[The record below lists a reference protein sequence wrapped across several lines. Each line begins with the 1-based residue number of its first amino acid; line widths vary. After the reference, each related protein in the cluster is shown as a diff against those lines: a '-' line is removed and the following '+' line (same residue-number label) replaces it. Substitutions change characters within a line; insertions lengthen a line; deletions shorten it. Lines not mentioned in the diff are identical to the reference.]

1 MPLTAKTVRSQLVLL
16 KPIINGCSLKAIRR
30 GQNKLGEIMESRHRD
45 GVIIKKEKAFGIDVA
60 WAIPKDRRREGVI
73 LYLHGGGYTCGDIE
87 YALGF
92 ASMLSARCG
101 TLVFCPAYRLAPE
114 NRFPAALLD
123 AVSAYKYLLE
133 NGFSGD
139 HITVC
144 GESAGGGLCYSLCL
158 KLRELSLP
166 MPAGI
171 IALSPWTD
179 LTASGESYERN
190 RDADPT
196 MSDSLLSFFA
206 DSYTDDRKDPLVS
219 PLFAELSGM
228 PPSLILAGGDEIM
241 LSDSELMHKKLQK
254 AGAVSKLS
262 VKEGRWHGYLLYG
275 LSEDRGDFTLIDRF
289 LSTYMLKAKKL
300 RWMRL
305 DNAAKIYPAARRS
318 SWSNVFRLSATL
330 KDDIDCDVLATA
342 LDVTVRRFP
351 SMAVRLRRGVFWY
364 YLEQLSAPPEI
375 LEDYSYPLTR
385 MSNKE
390 TSRCAVRVLVYNRR
404 IALEIFH
411 SLTDGTGALIFL
423 KTLVAEYIQQ
433 KYSLH
438 ISNIN
443 GVLSRLEEPSK
454 GELEDSFQKYAGAV
468 SSSRKERTAYHI
480 TGTPEENGY
489 LNVTS
494 FSLDSAEVLS
504 KAHERGVTLTA
515 YLAAVMMMALVRHQ
529 RESTSKRDK
538 KRPIKVLLP
547 VNLRRIMP
555 SCSLRN
561 FALYTTPEILPE
573 LGEYTLDEVCKI
585 VANHMALDITP
596 KQMSMKIAANIKS
609 ERNLIVRIMPL
620 FIKNIVMRAVFD
632 AVGERKSCLSL
643 SNLGDVK
650 LPEEMRPYVDRFDF
664 ILGVQASAPYNCG
677 VISYNGRL
685 IVNFIRNI
693 KQSAL
698 ERHFYEV
705 LRDDGVSIE
714 VQTNGRGNNLTS
726 ESNHS

>member
-1 MPLTAKTVRSQLVLL
+1 MPLTAKTIRSQLVLL
-16 KPIINGCSLKAIRR
+16 KPIINGCSLKTIRR

-45 GVIIKKEKAFGIDVA
+45 GVIIKKEAAFGIDVA

-73 LYLHGGGYTCGDIE
+73 MYLHGGGFTCGDIE

-114 NRFPAALLD
+114 NKFPAALDD
-123 AVSAYKYLLE
+123 AVSAYKYLLD
-133 NGFSGD
+133 NGFTAD

-158 KLRELSLP
+158 KLKNLSLP

-179 LTASGESYERN
+179 LTASGESYDRN

-219 PLFAELSGM
+219 PLFADLSDL
-228 PPSLILAGGDEIM
+228 PPSLIFVGGDEIM
-241 LSDSELMHKKLQK
+241 LSDSTELHKKLK
-254 AGAVSKLS
+254 KSGSESKIYI
-262 VKEGRWHGYLLYG
+262 KPGRWHGYLLYG
-275 LSEDRGDFTLIDRF
+275 LSEDRGDFAIIDRF
-289 LSTYMLKAKKL
+289 LSSYMLKAKKL

-305 DNAAKIYPAARRS
+305 DNAAKIYPAARRA

-330 KDDIDCDVLATA
+330 KEVVDRDALATA
-342 LDVTVRRFP
+342 LDITVRRFP
-351 SMAVRLRRGVFWY
+351 SMAVKLRKGAFWY
-364 YLEQLSAPPEI
+364 YLEQLSSPPEI

-390 TSRCAVRVLVYNRR
+390 TSKCAIRVLMYRNR
-404 IALEIFH
+404 IALEVFH

-433 KYSLH
+433 KYNVSV
-438 ISNIN
+438 SNTN
-443 GVLSRLEEPSK
+443 GVLSRLEDPSES
-454 GELEDSFQKYAGAV
+454 ELEDSFQKYAGKISA
-468 SSSRKERTAYHI
+468 SRNERTAYHI

-494 FSLDSAEVLS
+494 FSLDSSEILS
-504 KAHERGVTLTA
+504 KAHERGVTATA
-515 YLAAVMMMALVRHQ
+515 YLAAALMMALVRLQ
-529 RESTSKRDK
+529 REKQPPNRK

-555 SCSLRN
+555 SNSLRN
-561 FALYTTPEILPE
+561 FALYTTPEIFPE
-573 LGEYTLDEVCKI
+573 LGEYTLDEVCHI
-585 VANHMALDITP
+585 VMNHMALDVTV
-596 KQMSMKIAANIKS
+596 KQMSMRIATNINS
-609 ERNLIVRIMPL
+609 EKHLIVRIMPL

-632 AVGERKSCLSL
+632 AVGERKSCLTL
-643 SNLGDVK
+643 SNLGAVK
-650 LPEEMRPYVDRFDF
+650 LPDEMIPYVERFDF

-693 KQSAL
+693 KEASL
-698 ERHFYEV
+698 ERCFFEV
-705 LRDDGVSIE
+705 LRDDGVSAE
-714 VQTNGRGNNLTS
+714 VQTNGRGREAETYK
-726 ESNHS
+726 